1 LTRKENQ
8 ERLVKAVQITEV
20 RIYLVSNND
29 KLKAFANVTFDDC
42 FLVGGLRVISGTNGL
57 FVSYPSRKL
66 KNGTFKDIV
75 HPLNNDTRKLIEDK
89 VLAAYEEKLKEPA
102 SAAAN
107 EEVPYEV

>member
-1 LTRKENQ
+1 ME
-8 ERLVKAVQITEV
+8 ITEV
-20 RIYLVSNND
+20 RIYLVNNND

-42 FLVGGLRVISGTNGL
+42 FLVGGLRVISGSNGL

-89 VLAAYEEKLKEPA
+89 VLVAYEAKLKEPQ
-102 SAAAN
+102 SGDSD
-107 EEVPYEV
+107 EVPYEV

>member
-1 LTRKENQ
+1 ME
-8 ERLVKAVQITEV
+8 ITEV
-20 RIYLVSNND
+20 RIYLVSGND

-42 FLVGGLRVISGTNGL
+42 FLVGGLRVISGSNGL

-89 VLAAYEEKLKEPA
+89 VLAAYEAKLKEPSSMDEA
-102 SAAAN
+102 
-107 EEVPYEV
+107 VPYEVSEG